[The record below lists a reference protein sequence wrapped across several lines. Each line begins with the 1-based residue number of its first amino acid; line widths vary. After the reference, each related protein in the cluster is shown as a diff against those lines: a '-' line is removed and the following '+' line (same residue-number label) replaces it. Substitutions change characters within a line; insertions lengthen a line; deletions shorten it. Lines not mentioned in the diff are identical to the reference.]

1 MIFKNP
7 QRLIND
13 DIRGKTQTIC
23 GFGVFFTSIFPFS
36 VFLASKKKYIAPIS
50 GHLIIYHILQILI

>member
-1 MIFKNP
+1 MMIFGEKL
-7 QRLIND
+7 RRFVGL
-13 DIRGKTQTIC
+13 
-23 GFGVFFTSIFPFS
+23 GFFFTSIFPFS